1 MRIINKTLL
10 AFAISALS
18 LPLVKAQSVVE
29 YFWDTDPGV
38 GKGQVLQSP
47 TGTTATV
54 TTFLDVGSL
63 PVGIH
68 TLGIRALNNSLF
80 SSTYHRQFYVLPTE
94 EKFSRLEYSIDNDV
108 PIGQGTALEYTH
120 GNTIGFA
127 DNLPVG
133 NLPAGMHTIYLRAI
147 STNHHSLTYSRSFYV
162 PEKSYS
168 VNAIEY
174 YFDTDPGVG
183 KATRMSAT
191 IEGDSLNMAFDIN
204 TDGLTDGV
212 HKIGIRTLTDGT
224 WSATKVRQFLVRS
237 VLENDVIRLEY
248 FWNNDPGAGNGIVV
262 DITPG
267 KEVNVDFEADM
278 TDLSEGTHTLGVRAQ
293 SGSQGWSLPY
303 LTTGIEFE
311 GWDALQE
318 YLNSLI
324 DTEDNYAG
332 NVYQRQFLNK
342 DWQALYL
349 PFSLSYS
356 DWSAHFDVARINA
369 FYQYDDDEDGLVDRQ
384 VLEAIIVR
392 PGNGNLKANHPY
404 LIRAKSKDTFQF
416 NVNPSKVEGEQINS
430 ISCSTV
436 EAKYTFT
443 GNYSDMTGLKSAER
457 YRIRG
462 GSLSIPESD
471 EEVLPPYRWYLT
483 IDDLGNQL
491 QPSAAKVG
499 LRIVGDETPTIIGN
513 METDVMT
520 ESQKAFDISG
530 RQIDVDA
537 SLSTLPKGIY
547 IINNKKFIVK

>member
-1 MRIINKTLL
+1 MRKIVNDAFLLVDRTNGNHIVAALGNLVDHLAIQVVHIDMIEPVALRSEKHVLAILQEHPSVGHFHISIILL
-10 AFAISALS
+10 G
-18 LPLVKAQSVVE
+18 VKWGDGTGAGICQQQ
-29 YFWDTDPGV
+29 FHL
-38 GKGQVLQSP
+38 VLQP
-47 TGTTATV
+47 
-54 TTFLDVGSL
+54 
-63 PVGIH
+63 IH
-68 TLGIRALNNSLF
+68 T
-80 SSTYHRQFYVLPTE
+80 HH
-94 EKFSRLEYSIDNDV
+94 
-108 PIGQGTALEYTH
+108 GQH
-120 GNTIGFA
+120 
-127 DNLPVG
+127 
-133 NLPAGMHTIYLRAI
+133 
-147 STNHHSLTYSRSFYV
+147 
-162 PEKSYS
+162 
-168 VNAIEY
+168 
-174 YFDTDPGVG
+174 
-183 KATRMSAT
+183 
-191 IEGDSLNMAFDIN
+191 
-204 TDGLTDGV
+204 
-212 HKIGIRTLTDGT
+212 IGILSPLDARHI
-224 WSATKVRQFLVRS
+224 LV
-237 VLENDVIRLEY
+237 VLAPD
-248 FWNNDPGAGNGIVV
+248 
-262 DITPG
+262 
-267 KEVNVDFEADM
+267 
-278 TDLSEGTHTLGVRAQ
+278 
-293 SGSQGWSLPY
+293 
-303 LTTGIEFE
+303 IEFE

-324 DTEDNYAG
+324 DTEDNYTG
-332 NVYQRQFLNK
+332 NIYQRQFLNR

-349 PFSLSYS
+349 PFSLSHS

-369 FYQYDDDEDGLVDRQ
+369 FYQYDDDEDGIVDRQ

-392 PGNGNLKANHPY
+392 PGNGDLKANHPY

-499 LRIVGDETPTIIGN
+499 LRIVGDETPTSIGN

>member
-1 MRIINKTLL
+1 MKIINKTLL
-10 AFAISALS
+10 AIAFSTLS
-18 LPLVKAQSVVE
+18 LSMVMAQNVVE
-29 YFWDTDPGV
+29 YFWDIDPGV
-38 GKGQVLQSP
+38 GKGQVLQNL
-47 TGTTATV
+47 TGTNTTV
-54 TTFLDVGSL
+54 TTLLDIGSL
-63 PVGIH
+63 PTGLH
-68 TLGIRALNNSLF
+68 TLGIRAVNDNWF
-80 SSTYHRQFYVLPTE
+80 SSTYYRQFYVP
-94 EKFSRLEYSIDNDV
+94 D
-108 PIGQGTALEYTH
+108 
-120 GNTIGFA
+120 
-127 DNLPVG
+127 
-133 NLPAGMHTIYLRAI
+133 
-147 STNHHSLTYSRSFYV
+147 
-162 PEKSYS
+162 KSYS
-168 VNAIEY
+168 VNAVEY
-174 YFDTDPGVG
+174 FFDNDPGVG
-183 KATRMSAT
+183 KATRMAISFV
-191 IEGDSLNMAFDIN
+191 GDSLNMAFEVN
-204 TDGLTDGV
+204 TEGLSDGV

-248 FWNNDPGAGNGIVV
+248 FWNNDPGEGNGIVV
-262 DITPG
+262 DITPS

-278 TDLSEGTHTLGVRAQ
+278 TDLAEGTHTLGLRAQ
-293 SGSQGWSLPY
+293 SSSQGWSLPY
-303 LTTGIEFE
+303 MTTGIEFE

-332 NVYQRQFLNK
+332 NIYQRQFLNR

-369 FYQYDDDEDGLVDRQ
+369 FYQYDDDEDGIVDRQ

-392 PGNGNLKANHPY
+392 PGNGDLKANHPY

-499 LRIVGDETPTIIGN
+499 LRIVGDETPTSIGN

-520 ESQKAFDISG
+520 KSQKAFDISG